1 MWFVAPAMFL
11 VGFAAHAEEALVTGY
26 HLKPAS
32 AVVKTSGT
40 VKLKLVYCF
49 VVNDKAEGKHKGQS
63 SDKPKKKYADD
74 DLAPLVPESS
84 GEAKTKYADDDLAPL
99 VPPPPGKP
107 KDKYADDDLAPLP
120 YLVCEGE
127 DGYDRFVG
135 ELAPLVSP
143 VDVQW
148 KVDGQGRVSGDK
160 KSATYHAPASRPTPN
175 KATVAASLSYNVG
188 KGKTILLSSITIFD
202 EVKSYSG
209 TFSVN
214 DVSVNTEYTRILTG
228 KIRWEFDEYY
238 EEGRWREYTG
248 SGTATLKVSRTGCGT
263 AANFADVPVE
273 GRLKV
278 YDDRKY
284 EFLINL
290 VGDKEQTRT
299 CRRPDL
305 DKDLQWEETFSSG
318 GDSVS
323 SGDPC
328 GASEFYPGATDISS
342 QVSLKRYADSQASK
356 SYPSYTDI
364 TRLAFKRKGGCSN
377 NVVNRFEERW
387 LFEAV
392 E

>member
-1 MWFVAPAMFL
+1 MTRKMWFVGPVMFL
-11 VGFAAHAEEALVTGY
+11 ASFAACGEEALVTGY

-32 AVVKTSGT
+32 AVVKTGGT

-49 VVNDKAEGKHKGQS
+49 VVNDKVEGKQKSQPG
-63 SDKPKKKYADD
+63 DKPKKKYADD

-107 KDKYADDDLAPLP
+107 EDKYANDDLAPLP
-120 YLVCEGE
+120 YLVCEGD
-127 DGYDRFVG
+127 DGYDRYAG
-135 ELAPLVSP
+135 ELNPLVAP

-148 KVDGQGRVSGDK
+148 KVDGQGGVSGDK
-160 KSATYHAPASRPTPN
+160 KTATYHAPPSKPVPN
-175 KATVAASLSYNVG
+175 KATVAATLTYNVG
-188 KGKTILLSSITIFD
+188 KGKTILLARITIFD

-209 TFSVN
+209 TFSAH
-214 DVSVNTEYTRILTG
+214 DVSVNTEYTRNLTG

-238 EEGRWREYTG
+238 EEGGWREYTG
-248 SGTATLKVSRTGCGT
+248 RGTATLKVSRTGCGT

-278 YDDRKY
+278 YDDKKY

-305 DKDLQWEETFSSG
+305 DKDLRWDETFSSG
-318 GDSVS
+318 GDAVS

-328 GASEFYPGATDISS
+328 GTSEFYP
-342 QVSLKRYADSQASK
+342 RYSDVTS
-356 SYPSYTDI
+356 
-364 TRLAFKRKGGCSN
+364 LAFRRKGGCSN
-377 NVVNRFEERW
+377 VVNRFQEGWSFR
-387 LFEAV
+387 AV